1 MNHIVQVIKN
11 NLDLSKNIPLKLSL
25 YEAFKKTIIL
35 REIPA
40 GSRINEKEFAL
51 ELNIS
56 RTPIRYALSELLKE
70 QLVEHVPKKG
80 IIIRGINKKDAV
92 EIFEIRKA
100 LDTLAAV
107 EAMNLMSEKDY
118 TEMEQLLRL
127 SETYSQQGDIQN
139 VQKTFS
145 QFNELIYNK
154 SKMLRLKE
162 IVTELQTYLIYFREI
177 SLASEERRDKA
188 IEEHWLIYRGMKNKD
203 KNQITLITHEHL
215 DRSLQFIL
223 QEMEKKDGAN

>member
-1 MNHIVQVIKN
+1 MKQIVQVIKN

-40 GSRINEKEFAL
+40 GTRINEKEFAM

-56 RTPIRYALSELLKE
+56 RTPIRYALGELLKE

-80 IIIRGINKKDAV
+80 IIIRGINKKDAI
-92 EIFEIRKA
+92 EIFEIRKS
-100 LDTLAAV
+100 LDTLAAIK
-107 EAMNLMSEKDY
+107 AMNLMSKKDY
-118 TEMEQLLRL
+118 EEMEQLLHL

-154 SKMLRLKE
+154 SQMLRLKE
-162 IVTELQTYLIYFREI
+162 IVTELQTYLVYFREI
-177 SLASEERRDKA
+177 SLASEKRRDKA

-203 KNQITLITHEHL
+203 NNQITLITHEHL

-223 QEMEKKDGAN
+223 QEMEKNDGEN